1 MTQGRFV
8 FPNLSITPRTINP
21 LNIRYFIYPYSSVT
35 VPSDNE
41 NHSRQTEGVDE
52 KASIMYT
59 NAIRVVQVKIY
70 LDS

>member
-1 MTQGRFV
+1 M
-8 FPNLSITPRTINP
+8 
-21 LNIRYFIYPYSSVT
+21 T

-59 NAIRVVQVKIY
+59 NAILVVQVKIY
-70 LDS
+70 LDSLMISDKSIYLSQMITLESCK